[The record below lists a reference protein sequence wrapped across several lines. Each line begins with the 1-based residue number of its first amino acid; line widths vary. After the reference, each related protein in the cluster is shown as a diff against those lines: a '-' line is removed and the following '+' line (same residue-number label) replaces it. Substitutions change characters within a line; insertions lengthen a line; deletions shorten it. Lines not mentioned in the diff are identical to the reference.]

1 MVISNIILL
10 TSIVFLIGLWGV
22 LLNRRNVIIL
32 FMSLEIMYLAANI
45 NIAFYCFLYQDI
57 LGLVFIM
64 YTLTI
69 VGCESCV
76 GLSIVSLYYAIHK
89 DVSLN
94 NISGSRS

>member
-1 MVISNIILL
+1 MIITNILL
-10 TSIVFLIGLWGV
+10 LTFIVFFIGLIGV

-45 NIAFYCFLYQDI
+45 NLAFYCFAYYDL

-64 YTLTI
+64 YTLTV

-94 NISGSRS
+94 NISSSRS